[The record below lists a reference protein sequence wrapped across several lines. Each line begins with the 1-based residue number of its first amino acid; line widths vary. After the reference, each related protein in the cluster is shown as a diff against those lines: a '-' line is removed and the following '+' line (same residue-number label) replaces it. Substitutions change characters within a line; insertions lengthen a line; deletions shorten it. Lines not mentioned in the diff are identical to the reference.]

1 MGSKAVICAM
11 QKELD
16 ILSAA
21 LYSSGDV
28 RSALSGIG
36 KVNAALATAA
46 LIRESRPDAVISIG
60 CAGSFAEGVG
70 VGDIIIASE
79 TAYHDVWCGPGNEPG
94 QVQGLPASF
103 GADPMLLACASSL
116 SDSAK
121 VHCGLICT
129 GDRFIETIEE
139 DRKILELFPEAL
151 ACDMESAAI
160 AQVCYLKHVP
170 FMCFRIVSD
179 CVADGGHDVTYGDFW
194 NNVSDRSFALV
205 EELIKKIPHSL

>member
-21 LYSSGDV
+21 LPSSGDV

-46 LIRESRPDAVISIG
+46 LIREDRPDAVISIG

-94 QVQGLPASF
+94 QVQGLPCRFRCDETLVEAARASID
-103 GADPMLLACASSL
+103 GAL
-116 SDSAK
+116 
-121 VHCGLICT
+121 CGLVIS
-129 GDRFIETIEE
+129 GDQFYVSPEE
-139 DRKILELFPEAL
+139 DERQRRLFPDAL
-151 ACDMESAAI
+151 AADMESAAI
-160 AQVCYLKHVP
+160 AQTCRLLGVP
-170 FMCFRIVSD
+170 FISIRAISDIHGDGRQGEHYRNFWDGMAEKALGRI
-179 CVADGGHDVTYGDFW
+179 ADFIGK
-194 NNVSDRSFALV
+194 L
-205 EELIKKIPHSL
+205 